1 MTDVI
6 VEMDSSLESNREF
19 VTKNRELLFNGIK
32 KIGKTERL
40 VKGLYVIK
48 LKLRICFVL
57 KIKSRKR
64 I

>member
-1 MTDVI
+1 MHVI
-6 VEMDSSLESNREF
+6 VDMENGRASNCGIVSE
-19 VTKNRELLFNGIK
+19 NQELLFSEIM
-32 KIGKTERL
+32 KIAETERL

-57 KIKSRKR
+57 KLKSRKR